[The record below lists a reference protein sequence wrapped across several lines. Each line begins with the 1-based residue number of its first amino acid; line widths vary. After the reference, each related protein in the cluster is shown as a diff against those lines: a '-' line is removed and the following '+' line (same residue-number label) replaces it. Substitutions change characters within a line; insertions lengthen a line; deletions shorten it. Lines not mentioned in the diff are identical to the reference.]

1 MPPIFKALATTM
13 AWVLWICALVTGFST
28 LAMGIISGDL
38 YNTARTTPMV
48 YPALFAVA
56 GFYAILAVVIMLL
69 RKKME

>member
-1 MPPIFKALATTM
+1 MPPIFKALATIM
-13 AWVLWICALVTGFST
+13 VWVLWICALVTGFST
-28 LAMGIISGDL
+28 LAMGIIGGDL
-38 YNTARTTPMV
+38 YNSSRTTPMV